1 MNIGELFNRS
11 IRIFHISKKPTPSE
25 FWEVAKITS
34 LGMIVIGV
42 IGVVLSF
49 VLKYI

>member
-49 VLKYI
+49 VFKYI